1 MKAPVFPQLF
11 VVSTDFLSK
20 NDYSLQILAK
30 YLVDE
35 SSAASPSVTQSAKV
49 EDMNSE
55 RELLYKILF
64 DMRSDIND
72 MKRMLNDLMR
82 GAHVPQQP
90 AQHEVFGL
98 LPSSS
103 MVTPEADYA
112 VSEVVEDVPHKELT
126 KADMQ
131 REQIVRAL
139 RNNNGRRRDAAREL
153 FMSERTLYRRIK
165 ELGIND
171 EDF

>member
-1 MKAPVFPQLF
+1 MASANMSGDDF
-11 VVSTDFLSK
+11 ST
-20 NDYSLQILAK
+20 
-30 YLVDE
+30 
-35 SSAASPSVTQSAKV
+35 
-49 EDMNSE
+49 E

-72 MKRMLNDLMR
+72 LKRMLSDLMR

-103 MVTPEADYA
+103 VVAPEPDYA

-131 REQIVRAL
+131 REQIIRAL
-139 RNNNGRRRDAAREL
+139 KNNNGRRRDAAREL

-165 ELGIND
+165 ELDIND
-171 EDF
+171 EDL